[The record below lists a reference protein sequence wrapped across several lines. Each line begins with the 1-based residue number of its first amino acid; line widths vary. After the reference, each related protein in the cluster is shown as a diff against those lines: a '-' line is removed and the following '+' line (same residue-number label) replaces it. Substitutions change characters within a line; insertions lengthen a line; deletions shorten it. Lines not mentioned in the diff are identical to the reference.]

1 MTIQRMIKLLQIEK
15 ECITRNDG
23 VNCDRNCAK
32 CDLVQDSQELLE
44 MYEEVINFIRV
55 HGLCQ

>member
-1 MTIQRMIKLLQIEK
+1 MTIQRMIELLQIEK
-15 ECITRNDG
+15 ECITRNNG
-23 VNCDRNCAK
+23 VNCDRNCDK
-32 CDLVQDSQELLE
+32 CDLVQDSQELLD